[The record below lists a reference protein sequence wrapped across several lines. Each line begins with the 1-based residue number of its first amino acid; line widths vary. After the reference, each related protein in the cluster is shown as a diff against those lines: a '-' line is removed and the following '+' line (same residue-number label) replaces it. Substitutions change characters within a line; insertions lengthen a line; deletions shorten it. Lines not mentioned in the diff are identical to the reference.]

1 MQQTSNVNGERNTI
15 VQIVGDGNTVVSG
28 RPYLR
33 LTRFEADRDRFNA
46 NAKNELS
53 ILQPTSRAIP
63 LVGREAELKNLM
75 RFASLEAPP
84 NIRVR
89 VLIGQGGSGKTRLA
103 LELCDGLSAGGWN
116 AGFVTHQNLT
126 RFFNQHDAAD
136 WGWQKPTLLVLDYV
150 AAQAE
155 VLTQWLKELQD
166 RPSAQHPLRILLLE
180 RHASA
185 DSGWFERVF
194 LSGGWGNLNTRAL
207 LDPPEPVHIRSL
219 TQLPDRLAI
228 VCSVL
233 EHIAPGRLSQL
244 EMGQSLATQ
253 IQQAPW
259 GGDPLYLAMAAMT
272 MARTHSLSSF
282 QLRRTD
288 LALEVAGHEVSRLQT
303 IARGRGLHPELLQH
317 LAACVTLVQGQSRV
331 GAIELLKGELA
342 SPIGFGNMPAPIDVV
357 NALHEALNE
366 ENGIAPVRP
375 DLIGEALLIKT
386 WKQHPEQSKAIE
398 RLFPKH
404 KKEVLETLIRLVQ
417 DFGFEQPHTKQW
429 FEELLKAHWND
440 QSTLQLIYESLPSET
455 VALRD
460 MNLDLTTR
468 LLQLDSEASPAI
480 RARRLNNLAI
490 HLSELGQRE
499 EALKAAQEAVEL
511 RRQLAQQRPDAFKPY
526 LAASLNNL
534 ANKLSELG
542 QPEKALQAA
551 QESVELYSQ
560 LAQQRPDAFNPDLA
574 MSLNNLANMLSELGQ
589 REKALQAAQESVE
602 LYSQLAQQRPDAFNP
617 DLAMSLNNLANM
629 LSELGQREKALQA
642 AQESV
647 ELYSQL
653 AQQRPDAFNPY
664 LAMSLNNLANRLS
677 ELGQREKALQ
687 AAQEAGELYSLLAQQ
702 RPDAFNP
709 YLAMSLNNLA
719 NRLSELG
726 QREKALQAAQ
736 ESVELYSQLA
746 QQRPDAFKPD
756 LAGSLNNLALRLS
769 ALDRREKALQA
780 AQEAVELYSQLA
792 QQRPDAFNPDLAA
805 SLNNLTG
812 RLSELGQREKALQA
826 AQESVELYSQ
836 LAQQRPDAFKP
847 DLAGSLNN
855 LANGLSELGQREKAL
870 QAAQEAVELYSQLA
884 QQRPDAFNPHLARSL
899 IVLALRLEDVHGA
912 SVAVPT
918 ALEAI
923 NTLRSDFLRTP
934 QAHRGLMDF
943 IVNNYKRLCQA
954 ANTEPDITVL
964 SPLLPHLNP
973 STPE

>member
-33 LTRFEADRDRFNA
+33 LTRFEADRDRFIA
-46 NAKNELS
+46 NAKNELR
-53 ILQPTSRAIP
+53 ILQPTSRAIS

-103 LELCDGLSAGGWN
+103 LELCDGLSAGVWN

-136 WGWQKPTLLVLDYV
+136 WGWQKPTLMVLDYV

-155 VLTQWLKELQD
+155 VLTKWLKELQD
-166 RPSAQHPLRILLLE
+166 RPSANHPLRILLLE

-185 DSGWFERVF
+185 DSGWFQRVF

-228 VCSVL
+228 VRSVL
-233 EHIAPGRLSQL
+233 EHLAPGRLNQL
-244 EMGQSLATQ
+244 DTGQSLSKQ
-253 IQQAPW
+253 LEQAPW
-259 GGDPLYLAMAAMT
+259 GNDPLYLAMAAIA
-272 MARTHSLSSF
+272 MARDGNLSSL

-288 LALEVAGHEVSRLQT
+288 LALVVAGHELNRLEIMAT
-303 IARGRGLHPELLQH
+303 GRGLHPELLQH
-317 LAACVTLVQGQSRV
+317 LAACITLLQGQSREDV
-331 GAIELLKGELA
+331 IELVRGEQQA
-342 SPIGFGNMPAPIDVV
+342 IGFDNANAPAKVV
-357 NALHEALNE
+357 SALHDVLNE
-366 ENGIAPVRP
+366 GQGIAPVRP

-386 WKQHPEQSKAIE
+386 WKQQTEQSKAIQ

-404 KKEVLETLIRLVQ
+404 KKEVLETLIRMVQ

-460 MNLDLTTR
+460 MNLGLTTR

-499 EALKAAQEAVEL
+499 
-511 RRQLAQQRPDAFKPY
+511 
-526 LAASLNNL
+526 
-534 ANKLSELG
+534 
-542 QPEKALQAA
+542 KALQAA
-551 QESVELYSQ
+551 QEAVDLYSQ
-560 LAQQRPDAFNPDLA
+560 LAQQRPDAFKPNLA
-574 MSLNNLANMLSELGQ
+574 GSLNNLAG
-589 REKALQAAQESVE
+589 R
-602 LYSQLAQQRPDAFNP
+602 
-617 DLAMSLNNLANM
+617 

-664 LAMSLNNLANRLS
+664 LAGSLNNLANRLS

-687 AAQEAGELYSLLAQQ
+687 AAQEAVELRRQLAQQRPDAFNPDLAGSLNNLANMLSELGQREKALQAAQESVELYSLLAQQ

-709 YLAMSLNNLA
+709 DLAMSLNNLTGMLSELGQREKALQAAQESVELRRQLAQQRPDAFNPGLASSLNNLANRLSELGQREKALQAAQESVELRRQLAQQRPDAFNPDLAMSLNNLA

-736 ESVELYSQLA
+736 ESVEL
-746 QQRPDAFKPD
+746 
-756 LAGSLNNLALRLS
+756 
-769 ALDRREKALQA
+769 RR
-780 AQEAVELYSQLA
+780 QLA
-792 QQRPDAFNPDLAA
+792 QQRPDAFNP
-805 SLNNLTG
+805 
-812 RLSELGQREKALQA
+812 
-826 AQESVELYSQ
+826 Y
-836 LAQQRPDAFKP
+836 
-847 DLAGSLNN
+847 
-855 LANGLSELGQREKAL
+855 
-870 QAAQEAVELYSQLA
+870 
-884 QQRPDAFNPHLARSL
+884 LARSL
-899 IVLALRLEDVHGA
+899 IVLALCLEDVHGA

-934 QAHRGLMDF
+934 QAHRGLMLAIAKD
-943 IVNNYKRLCQA
+943 YLRLCEDS
-954 ANTEPDITVL
+954 NTEPDITVL

>member
-33 LTRFEADRDRFNA
+33 LTRFEADRDRFIA
-46 NAKNELS
+46 NAKNELR

-136 WGWQKPTLLVLDYV
+136 WGWQKPTLMVLDYV

-155 VLTQWLKELQD
+155 VLTKWLKELQD
-166 RPSAQHPLRILLLE
+166 RPSANHPLRILLLE

-207 LDPPEPVHIRSL
+207 LDPPEPVPIWAL

-228 VCSVL
+228 VRSVL
-233 EHIAPGRLSQL
+233 EHLAPGRLNQL
-244 EMGQSLATQ
+244 DTGQSLSKQ
-253 IQQAPW
+253 LEQAPW
-259 GGDPLYLAMAAMT
+259 GNDPLYLAMAAIA
-272 MARTHSLSSF
+272 MARDGNLSSL

-288 LALEVAGHEVSRLQT
+288 LALVVAGHELNRLEIMAT
-303 IARGRGLHPELLQH
+303 GRGLHPELLQH
-317 LAACVTLVQGQSRV
+317 LAACTTLLQGQSREDV
-331 GAIELLKGELA
+331 IELVRGEQQA
-342 SPIGFGNMPAPIDVV
+342 IGFDNANAPAKVV
-357 NALHEALNE
+357 SALHDVLNE
-366 ENGIAPVRP
+366 GQGIAPVRP

-386 WKQHPEQSKAIE
+386 WKQQPEQSKAIQ

-404 KKEVLETLIRLVQ
+404 KTEVLETLIRMVQ
-417 DFGFEQPHTKQW
+417 DFGADHPHTKQW

-460 MNLDLTTR
+460 MNLGLTTR

-499 EALKAAQEAVEL
+499 KALQAAQESVEL
-511 RRQLAQQRPDAFKPY
+511 YSLLAQQRPDAFKPY

-534 ANKLSELG
+534 ANRLSELG
-542 QPEKALQAA
+542 QREKALQAA
-551 QESVELYSQ
+551 QESVELRRQ

-574 MSLNNLANMLSELGQ
+574 RSLNNLAAMLSKLGQ

-617 DLAMSLNNLANM
+617 GLAS
-629 LSELGQREKALQA
+629 
-642 AQESV
+642 
-647 ELYSQL
+647 
-653 AQQRPDAFNPY
+653 
-664 LAMSLNNLANRLS
+664 
-677 ELGQREKALQ
+677 
-687 AAQEAGELYSLLAQQ
+687 
-702 RPDAFNP
+702 
-709 YLAMSLNNLA
+709 SLNNLA

-736 ESVELYSQLA
+736 ESVELYSLLA
-746 QQRPDAFKPD
+746 QQRPDAFNPY
-756 LAGSLNNLALRLS
+756 LAASLNNLAARLS
-769 ALDRREKALQA
+769 ELGQREKALQA
-780 AQEAVELYSQLA
+780 AQDAVELYSQLA
-792 QQRPDAFNPDLAA
+792 QQRPDAFKPYLAG
-805 SLNNLTG
+805 SLNNLAAM
-812 RLSELGQREKALQA
+812 LSELGQREKALQA
-826 AQESVELYSQ
+826 AQESVELYS
-836 LAQQRPDAFKP
+836 L
-847 DLAGSLNN
+847 
-855 LANGLSELGQREKAL
+855 
-870 QAAQEAVELYSQLA
+870 LA
-884 QQRPDAFNPHLARSL
+884 QQRPDAFNPYLAM
-899 IVLALRLEDVHGA
+899 LR
-912 SVAVPT
+912 
-918 ALEAI
+918 
-923 NTLRSDFLRTP
+923 
-934 QAHRGLMDF
+934 
-943 IVNNYKRLCQA
+943 
-954 ANTEPDITVL
+954 
-964 SPLLPHLNP
+964 
-973 STPE
+973 

>member
-33 LTRFEADRDRFNA
+33 LTRFEADRDRFIA
-46 NAKNELS
+46 NAKNELR

-155 VLTQWLKELQD
+155 VLTKWLKELQDPELQD

-185 DSGWFERVF
+185 DSGWFQRVF

-460 MNLDLTTR
+460 MNLGLTTR

-499 EALKAAQEAVEL
+499 KALQAAQEAVEL
-511 RRQLAQQRPDAFKPY
+511 YSQLAQQRPDAFNPD
-526 LAASLNNL
+526 LARSLNNL
-534 ANKLSELG
+534 AAMLSELG
-542 QPEKALQAA
+542 QREKALQAA
-551 QESVELYSQ
+551 QESVELRRLLAQQRPDAFNPDLAGSLNNLAAMLSKLGQREKALQAAQEAVELYSQ

-574 MSLNNLANMLSELGQ
+574 MSLNNLAGRLSELGQREKALHAAQEAVDLYSLLAQQHPDAFNPDLAASLNNLASRLSALGQ

-602 LYSQLAQQRPDAFNP
+602 LYSLLAQQLPDAFNP
-617 DLAMSLNNLANM
+617 DLA
-629 LSELGQREKALQA
+629 G
-642 AQESV
+642 
-647 ELYSQL
+647 
-653 AQQRPDAFNPY
+653 
-664 LAMSLNNLANRLS
+664 
-677 ELGQREKALQ
+677 
-687 AAQEAGELYSLLAQQ
+687 
-702 RPDAFNP
+702 
-709 YLAMSLNNLA
+709 SLNNLA

-746 QQRPDAFKPD
+746 QQRPDAF
-756 LAGSLNNLALRLS
+756 
-769 ALDRREKALQA
+769 
-780 AQEAVELYSQLA
+780 
-792 QQRPDAFNPDLAA
+792 
-805 SLNNLTG
+805 
-812 RLSELGQREKALQA
+812 
-826 AQESVELYSQ
+826 
-836 LAQQRPDAFKP
+836 
-847 DLAGSLNN
+847 
-855 LANGLSELGQREKAL
+855 
-870 QAAQEAVELYSQLA
+870 
-884 QQRPDAFNPHLARSL
+884 NPHLARSL
-899 IVLALRLEDVHGA
+899 IVLALCLEDVHGA

-923 NTLRSDFLRTP
+923 NTLRSDFLRIP
-934 QAHRGLMDF
+934 QAHRGLMSGIAKD
-943 IVNNYKRLCQA
+943 YKRLCQA